1 MEHVISGQATTFQ
14 SLETLLAFMA
24 RVPAPSVS
32 ACLTPGRDRCASGH
46 IGGTKQKAIH
56 AQEAVY
62 LSQVAALSCSAF
74 TRHVRS
80 VAVERSRVRGVMRQ
94 TDH

>member
-1 MEHVISGQATTFQ
+1 M
-14 SLETLLAFMA
+14 
-24 RVPAPSVS
+24 
-32 ACLTPGRDRCASGH
+32 ASGH

-80 VAVERSRVRGVMRQ
+80 VAVDRSVCVASCDRQ
-94 TDH
+94 ITEQEDGSWVIE